1 MVNMVVDG
9 CDWMVVGEEG
19 AVIKRIS
26 LKNEKHEGEESII
39 KKLTIPCDKNFK
51 IILDIQPFKNYEAM
65 LSIR

>member
-26 LKNEKHEGEESII
+26 LNKDKHEEEAAFQ
-39 KKLTIPCDKNFK
+39 KLTIPCDKNFK

-65 LSIR
+65 ISIR